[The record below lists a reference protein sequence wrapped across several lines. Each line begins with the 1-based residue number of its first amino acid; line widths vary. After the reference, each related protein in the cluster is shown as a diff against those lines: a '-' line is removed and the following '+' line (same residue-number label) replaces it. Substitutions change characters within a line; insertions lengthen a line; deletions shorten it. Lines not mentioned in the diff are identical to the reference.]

1 MQKSRYLDPVL
12 LGLGVLATLLGV
24 FFTFDAGYPRE
35 IANGRSP
42 LSSFVIQQAVCGVLG
57 IAAFYLL
64 CNLKKKVILKLSI
77 GAWVLSMIGLALCH
91 IPGLAYPQNGA
102 YRWFKLPGLPVI
114 QPAEFVKLT
123 TVLFLA
129 VLLAQRGPWKPKPAK
144 DIFTWLDKNMK
155 AKFLRLVPGIAVLI
169 SVIVIEKEPDLGTG
183 AIVLCIAIAMY
194 LAAGVSK
201 WSLTLVGG
209 GLVVIVALM
218 VNGAAYRM
226 ERINNHLHRWDE
238 RNMND
243 VGYQSVQAELAFSE
257 GRWFGTGPGNGRA
270 KHVLPAGTTDFVMAT
285 VGEEF
290 GLVGSLAVITV
301 LGLLTMR
308 LFKLATMATVPVAK
322 FLLMGVGS
330 WIGIQ
335 SCVNIMMA
343 NSFVP
348 PIGVPL
354 PFVSY
359 GGSSLLALWVALGI
373 ANASLAFKP
382 EKEAAYAASGNR
394 WGHRRPRLSGA

>member
-64 CNLKKKVILKLSI
+64 CNLKKKVIFKLSI
-77 GAWVLSMIGLALCH
+77 GAWVLSMIGLAFCH